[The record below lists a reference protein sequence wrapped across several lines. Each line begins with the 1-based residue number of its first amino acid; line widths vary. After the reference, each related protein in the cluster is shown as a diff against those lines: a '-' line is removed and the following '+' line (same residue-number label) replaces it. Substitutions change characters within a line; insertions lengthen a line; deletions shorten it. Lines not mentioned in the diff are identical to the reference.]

1 MNSRPPK
8 NWRVALRSTRPTALL
23 HGYGRSLFVGRVDP
37 GESRGNPPPTPKY
50 LAGISRDCF
59 VYAGLARS
67 SLARLR
73 SIPYVSQ

>member
-1 MNSRPPK
+1 MRK
-8 NWRVALRSTRPTALL
+8 RRVALRSTRPTALL
-23 HGYGRSLFVGRVDP
+23 RGYDRSRRFCGLFAGRMHPAKAG
-37 GESRGNPPPTPKY
+37 GNPPPTPKY

-73 SIPYVSQ
+73 AIPYVSQ